1 MIFEGMNKIKFVW
14 ESIAYAPC
22 EKVAVQPSKFFGPTN
37 FDGPFFLAHAE
48 DRSVGH

>member
-1 MIFEGMNKIKFVW
+1 MNKIKFVW